1 MTILGIDTL
10 AYGVDDVAA
19 CTRFFLDF
27 GLQLELGSSELSVF
41 TLAEGSRIE
50 IRHSTDATL
59 PTSLISGQ
67 GVKEVIWGVDD
78 HKELDRLTRRVER
91 HLQVRRTADTAV
103 HFVPEFGIP
112 MALRVFQKKPVVYAP
127 DPLNAPGYVNRLNQ
141 HRKWRRRAQPKIL
154 QHVGFQLVDY
164 QLAGEFMEDC
174 LEFRLTDIQDN
185 FALYLRASGTNN
197 HHNLA
202 LVNAALPMFDA
213 DRATRFHHANFGV
226 EDIDEIMI
234 GVNGMLRKG
243 WKPSEIGLGR
253 HRVDSA
259 LFYYFPCPTGGEA
272 EYGADADCV
281 DDNWVP
287 RHWTAPL
294 FGYSHFTHNIPQFLR
309 DEPAWNVSYLTE
321 GTLRGFRNRR

>member
-27 GLQLELGSSELSVF
+27 GLQLELGSCGLSVF
-41 TLAEGSRIE
+41 TLAEGSRVE

-67 GVKEVIWGVDD
+67 GVKEVVWGVDG

-91 HLQVRRTADTAV
+91 HLEVRRTADTAV

-234 GVNGMLRKG
+234 GVNRMLRKG
-243 WKPSEIGLGR
+243 WQPSEIGLGR

-287 RHWTAPL
+287 RHWSEPL
-294 FGYSHFTHNIPQFLR
+294 FGYAHFTHNIPQFLQ